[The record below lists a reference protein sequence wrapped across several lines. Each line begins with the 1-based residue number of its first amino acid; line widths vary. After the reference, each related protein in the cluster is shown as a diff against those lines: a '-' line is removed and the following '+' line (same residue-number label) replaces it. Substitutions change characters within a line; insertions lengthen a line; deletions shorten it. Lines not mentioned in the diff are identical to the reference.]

1 MTLRVQM
8 FDDNL
13 YHQTFG
19 PAKLD
24 TREGKSKK
32 KNKAFAHKYTH
43 TRDENMMQIM
53 YVQDVK

>member
-1 MTLRVQM
+1 ML
-8 FDDNL
+8 DDKL
-13 YHQTFG
+13 YHHTVG
-19 PAKLD
+19 HAKLD